1 MNRHLKVI
9 IYAVY
14 LISAILLEG
23 CISLATG
30 RYTIIDLGG
39 AIDNIGK
46 QTPHLREEACRVAL
60 GDTQIA
66 TTDYHY
72 RVWEKDGMYYVQLPL
87 AYLPA
92 DESVFL
98 HRCGYGE
105 KNTLACTW
113 PAEVTQEE
121 IQAAPLEHFIAI
133 LSKEQYEDACRW
145 VKFDLSLFGKK
156 LSGRN
161 HKVHPMNE
169 VDMTGAKMIA
179 DLHPATAYD
188 KVPQLCRVA
197 KEAPSKRTWYN
208 YCLMPLS
215 WAAEVVDIPLTLIG
229 TPIGWLVDAVY
240 EPLHN

>member
-1 MNRHLKVI
+1 M
-9 IYAVY
+9 
-14 LISAILLEG
+14 SAILLEG

-30 RYTIIDLGG
+30 RFTIIDLGG

-46 QTPHLREEACRVAL
+46 QTPHLREEACMVTS
-60 GDTQIA
+60 GSTPIA
-66 TTDYHY
+66 TSDYHY
-72 RVWEKDGMYYVQLPL
+72 RVWEKDGIYYVQLPL

-92 DESVFL
+92 DEWGLL
-98 HRCGYGE
+98 HSCGHGE

-113 PAEVTQEE
+113 PTEVTKEE

-133 LSKEQYEDACRW
+133 LNKEQYEDACRW
-145 VKFDLSLFGKK
+145 VKFDLSLFGQQPAG
-156 LSGRN
+156 SSHR
-161 HKVHPMNE
+161 VCPMNE
-169 VDMTGAKMIA
+169 VDLTGAKMIV

-188 KVPQLCRVA
+188 KRPQLCRVA
-197 KEAPSKRTWYN
+197 KEAPCKRTWYN